1 MPKRAANSNQDTTDG
16 RGPGFNSHGQ
26 LELMSG
32 GVYDGRAN
40 KRAFRESR

>member
-1 MPKRAANSNQDTTDG
+1 VGTASG
-16 RGPGFNSHGQ
+16 LNSHGQ